1 MEKNIFK
8 YKTKDNI
15 IFWKEL
21 HECFYQGYTIL
32 FEGDDI
38 DKNYLLESFIDKF
51 NIQKILGSE
60 NVFGYEE
67 LIDKLRITRE
77 EKLKV
82 INVYCEGCLY
92 ILIVDKKNIVLSVL
106 KSNNSNIRKIKKY
119 IETNEFYKSTDYLF
133 FNKGIEM

>member
-1 MEKNIFK
+1 MGKDIFK
-8 YKTKDNI
+8 YKTKENI
-15 IFWKEL
+15 PFWNEL
-21 HECFYQGYTIL
+21 HECFYQQYTIL

-38 DKNYLLESFIDKF
+38 DKSYLLESFIDKF
-51 NIQKILGSE
+51 NIQKILDS
-60 NVFGYEE
+60 NSVFGYEE
-67 LIDKLRITRE
+67 LIGKLRITRE

-92 ILIVDKKNIVLSVL
+92 ILIVDKKNNVLSVL